1 MKKTL
6 ALLALGTLPMLACRG
21 KEAPGGIIAFQ
32 LSARPLGAADT
43 LPPAGVVALGKDTIF
58 LHRVRLVLADLAIAP
73 SLANEC
79 EEEEGEELP
88 PCVEFDMHPVVIDL
102 PLDRPVV
109 SRTTKPAPATAYN
122 LFQAV
127 FHLPTPENDSAF
139 LQANPEF
146 RGASILVAGTLSRSG
161 ARKDFSFA
169 SDFTE
174 KEEIAIAPEI
184 HVPAGESLH
193 VTLRI
198 DAGSWFKSEDG
209 NTLIDPQSAGPGGQN
224 LHLVRDHIRTSI
236 KAFRDQNRDGQD
248 DASVPA
254 AP

>member
-1 MKKTL
+1 MKKTIV
-6 ALLALGTLPMLACRG
+6 LLALATAPLLACRG
-21 KEAPGGIIAFQ
+21 KEAPGGYIAFQ
-32 LSARPLGAADT
+32 VSARPAGAVTDT
-43 LPPAGVVALGKDTIF
+43 APPSGVVAIGRDTIF
-58 LHRVRLVLADLAIAP
+58 LHRVRLVLAELAIAP

-88 PCVEFDMHPVVIDL
+88 PCVEFDEHPVVIEL

-109 SRTTKPAPATAYN
+109 TRATKPAPASAFN

-127 FHLPTPENDSAF
+127 VYRPAADTDTTF

-146 RGASILVAGTLSRSG
+146 QGASILVSGTLSRG
-161 ARKDFSFA
+161 GKRQAFAFA

-174 KEEIAIAPEI
+174 KEEIAITPEI

-193 VTLRI
+193 VTLRV

-209 NTLIDPQSAGPGGQN
+209 QALIDPQSAGPGRPN
-224 LHLVRDHIRTSI
+224 HHLVRDHIRTSI
-236 KAFRDQNRDGQD
+236 KAFRDQNGDGQD
-248 DASVPA
+248 DGATP
-254 AP
+254 